1 MTKLNIIKITKE
13 IKILNN
19 YISRTI
25 IIINNYKCSIIHL
38 INNTKTNSNGKGNQV
53 KIIKCL

>member
-1 MTKLNIIKITKE
+1 MLNINIIKITKE

-19 YISRTI
+19 CISRII
-25 IIINNYKCSIIHL
+25 IIINNHKCSIIHL